1 MSDMF
6 AGAERVAVWTKRPST
21 PPPFTAWGDAL
32 RHGFEVPEEP
42 MVFEAPPAVDIDVIR
57 AEAMAQGYAAGIA
70 AGREEAEAERVA
82 IKTLASS
89 LEVLRPEPTQALG
102 ALIAATV
109 ERLVG
114 EVVGEVEIDRDTLML
129 RAQAAAALI
138 GDETRPAVLKLNP
151 DDVAYL
157 DGAALPV
164 AIEADASISPGNLRL
179 ETVSG
184 WIEDG
189 LAVRLERLRCALDR
203 IAAAR

>member
-1 MSDMF
+1 MF
-6 AGAERVAVWTKRPST
+6 AGAERVAVWTKRPSA

-32 RHGFEVPEEP
+32 RHAFEVPEEP
-42 MVFEAPPAVDIDVIR
+42 MESEAPPAIDIDVIR
-57 AEAMAQGYAAGIA
+57 AQAMAQGYAAGIA
-70 AGREEAEAERVA
+70 AGREEAEAERIA
-82 IKTLASS
+82 IKTLASG

-114 EVVGEVEIDRDTLML
+114 EVVGQVEIDRDTLML

-164 AIEADASISPGNLRL
+164 AIEADAGVSPGNLRL

-189 LAVRLERLRCALDR
+189 LAVRLERLRCGLDR